1 MNLRQSYEQLIAH
14 KLRKL
19 PAPDAD
25 ASWQQM
31 KRLLD
36 EDEDTRAGGKRG
48 PGNTGGGWWR
58 IGIIVIVLSASGWLY
73 VKNTTTPGNTIAKN
87 KTTNSNNNQSSTID
101 KNTTL
106 PVSGA
111 NTIGGKNDKPIA
123 ALPAGGVAAASNE
136 NVAAAVNNTNKA
148 GSDILPNRSA
158 LAAPGPINDK
168 KDAGTTGNLHHTI
181 KDLTVTKTF
190 EKRPL
195 SGSSIDG
202 KTSRETTLAGTK
214 PGDNNYIQ
222 SNYSPVAAIHMD
234 GSANTTTEKTRNGR
248 GGYKNNHSPYGKRL
262 IRESNENNI
271 PGGSYSLS
279 LVNQPN
285 AIPAADWFDI
295 VGNLKKTGNIP
306 SSNTAL
312 AVGDSIEANRN
323 TATLLNNETKKGIA
337 KAQRDKELEDMSRK
351 EHKLFHL
358 DLSNAFKPFSLHMD
372 AEPRW
377 AAGIALNNGI
387 TLGAQNRFN
396 YSMNAKSG
404 VLTDYIPSLY
414 LQFHLNDYV
423 FAQTELNFVS
433 PQYTPQL
440 LVFQQNNDVTPQAG
454 ISQQKSVF
462 IQKLY
467 YFSVPVSLHYSPI
480 NNLYFSA
487 GLQFSSFQSGL
498 ATIQEKQYTTLS
510 GPDHPN
516 SISNTVLKF
525 KDDSIAAK
533 LAPNEWR
540 WQADAEYYFNRFT
553 IGIRYN
559 KSFKTLVNPDAA
571 AAVPNAAGLH
581 NQSMILFLRYNL
593 FESRKKGET
602 QKN

>member
-36 EDEDTRAGGKRG
+36 EDEDTRAGGKRN
-48 PGNTGGGWWR
+48 PGNGNGWWR
-58 IGIIVIVLSASGWLY
+58 IGIIAIVLSASGWLY
-73 VKNTTTPGNTIAKN
+73 MKNTTTAVNTIAKN
-87 KTTNSNNNQSSTID
+87 KTAISNNSQNSIID

-111 NTIGGKNDKPIA
+111 KTKDSKNNKPMA
-123 ALPAGGVAAASNE
+123 TVPAGTAISEHTAAGANP
-136 NVAAAVNNTNKA
+136 NKA
-148 GSDILPNRSA
+148 GSNLFADKSA
-158 LAAPGPINDK
+158 LVAVGPISDK
-168 KDAGTTGNLHHTI
+168 RNISSAMANHHQGTR
-181 KDLTVTKTF
+181 DLTVIKSPK
-190 EKRPL
+190 KR
-195 SGSSIDG
+195 
-202 KTSRETTLAGTK
+202 TLAAGLIAGNGSHETLADTK
-214 PGDNNYIQ
+214 RGDNNDIQ
-222 SNYSPVAAIHMD
+222 SNYPPPTGVHIAGEPYTST
-234 GSANTTTEKTRNGR
+234 GGKTRNSPGAD
-248 GGYKNNHSPYGKRL
+248 KNDHSLYANKP
-262 IRESNENNI
+262 IRENNADHI
-271 PGGSYSLS
+271 PANSYSQ
-279 LVNQPN
+279 VNQPN
-285 AIPAADWFDI
+285 ATPATDWFDI
-295 VGNLKKTGNIP
+295 VGNLNRSGNIP

-312 AVGDSIEANRN
+312 TVGDSIETSRN
-323 TATLLNNETKKGIA
+323 TATLLNNETRKGVA
-337 KAQRDKELEDMSRK
+337 KAQRDKELETMSRK

-440 LVFQQNNDVTPQAG
+440 LVFQHSNDVMAQPFT
-454 ISQQKSVF
+454 SLQKSVF

-467 YFSVPVSLHYSPI
+467 YFSVPVSLHYSPL

-498 ATIQEKQYTTLS
+498 ATVQEKQYTTTS
-510 GPDHPN
+510 GPDHPT
-516 SISNTVLKF
+516 SVSNTVLKF

-540 WQADAEYYFNRFT
+540 WQAGAEYYFNRFT
-553 IGIRYN
+553 VGMRYN
-559 KSFKTLVNPDAA
+559 RSFKNLVTPDAA
-571 AAVPNAAGLH
+571 ASVPSAAGLH
-581 NQSMILFLRYNL
+581 NQSMILFVRYNL
-593 FESRKKGET
+593 FESRKKGES

>member
-1 MNLRQSYEQLIAH
+1 MNLRQPYEQLIAH

-36 EDEDTRAGGKRG
+36 EDEDTRAGGKRN
-48 PGNTGGGWWR
+48 PGNGGGWWR
-58 IGIIVIVLSASGWLY
+58 IGIIAIILSASGWLY
-73 VKNTTTPGNTIAKN
+73 VKNSPTASNTIAKN
-87 KTTNSNNNQSSTID
+87 KTTVSHNNQSSTID
-101 KNTTL
+101 KNTT
-106 PVSGA
+106 P
-111 NTIGGKNDKPIA
+111 
-123 ALPAGGVAAASNE
+123 AASNSNNESKKE
-136 NVAAAVNNTNKA
+136 NKINAVATPTAIAATDAINNTNASARNTNKEIKDIGKNNLGILTARGDNKQNQEKLHHNDQQTIAIETATDKAEKIKHTTAIDFNVPDNNDETISAARLKNHTGSHYSTVYIDDIGTAKLKA
-148 GSDILPNRSA
+148 GRRNRYN
-158 LAAPGPINDK
+158 NDK
-168 KDAGTTGNLHHTI
+168 EWQAGKLATTGN
-181 KDLTVTKTF
+181 KDYNSEPAYLPINQSSAASTDWLAT
-190 EKRPL
+190 L
-195 SGSSIDG
+195 SN
-202 KTSRETTLAGTK
+202 L
-214 PGDNNYIQ
+214 
-222 SNYSPVAAIHMD
+222 
-234 GSANTTTEKTRNGR
+234 
-248 GGYKNNHSPYGKRL
+248 
-262 IRESNENNI
+262 ENN
-271 PGGSYSLS
+271 G
-279 LVNQPN
+279 
-285 AIPAADWFDI
+285 
-295 VGNLKKTGNIP
+295 TIP
-306 SSNTAL
+306 SSNPIL
-312 AVGDSIEANRN
+312 SVGDSIESSRN
-323 TATLLNNETKKGIA
+323 TAMLLNNETKKGIA
-337 KAQRDKELEDMSRK
+337 KAQRDKQLEDMTRK

-440 LVFQQNNDVTPQAG
+440 LVFQQNNMTAQPG

-467 YFSVPVSLHYSPI
+467 YFSVPVTLHYSPI

-498 ATIQEKQYTTLS
+498 ATIQEKQYTSTA

-533 LAPNEWR
+533 LSPNEWR
-540 WQADAEYYFNRFT
+540 WQAGAEYYFKRFT
-553 IGIRYN
+553 IGMRYN
-559 KSFKTLVNPDAA
+559 KSFKNLVTADAA
-571 AAVPNAAGLH
+571 ASVPSAAGLH
-581 NQSMILFLRYNL
+581 NQSMILFVRYNL
-593 FESRKKGET
+593 FESRKKGEGI

>member
-1 MNLRQSYEQLIAH
+1 MNLRQPYEQLIAH

-36 EDEDTRAGGKRG
+36 EDEDTRAGGTRN
-48 PGNTGGGWWR
+48 PGNGGGWWR
-58 IGIIVIVLSASGWLY
+58 IGIIVIILSASGWLY
-73 VKNTTTPGNTIAKN
+73 VKNSPTASNTIAKN
-87 KTTNSNNNQSSTID
+87 KPTVSHNNQSSTID
-101 KNTTL
+101 KNTT
-106 PVSGA
+106 PSAPNSSTESKKENKINAVA
-111 NTIGGKNDKPIA
+111 TPIA
-123 ALPAGGVAAASNE
+123 IAATDAI
-136 NVAAAVNNTNKA
+136 NNTNTPARNANKEVK
-148 GSDILPNRSA
+148 DIGKNNLGILSA
-158 LAAPGPINDK
+158 HGDNK
-168 KDAGTTGNLHHTI
+168 QNQEKLHHNDQQTI
-181 KDLTVTKTF
+181 AIETATNKA
-190 EKRPL
+190 EKIKPTTA
-195 SGSSIDG
+195 IDFN
-202 KTSRETTLAGTK
+202 A
-214 PGDNNYIQ
+214 PDNNDETIRVARLKNYTGSQHSIVYIDD
-222 SNYSPVAAIHMD
+222 NATAKL
-234 GSANTTTEKTRNGR
+234 KTGGRNR
-248 GGYKNNHSPYGKRL
+248 HNNGKQWQAGKL
-262 IRESNENNI
+262 ATAGNKDDASEPAYLPI
-271 PGGSYSLS
+271 
-279 LVNQPN
+279 NQPN
-285 AIPAADWFDI
+285 AVSTDWLATLS
-295 VGNLKKTGNIP
+295 NLKSNETVP
-306 SSNTAL
+306 SSNTTL
-312 AVGDSIEANRN
+312 SVGDSIESSRT
-323 TATLLNNETKKGIA
+323 TATLLNSETKKGIA
-337 KAQRDKELEDMSRK
+337 KAQRDKQLEDMSMK

-440 LVFQQNNDVTPQAG
+440 LVFQQNNDVTAQPG

-467 YFSVPVSLHYSPI
+467 YFSVPVTLHYSPI

-498 ATIQEKQYTTLS
+498 ATIQEKQYTSTA

-540 WQADAEYYFNRFT
+540 WQAGAEYYFNRFT
-553 IGIRYN
+553 IGMRYN
-559 KSFKTLVNPDAA
+559 KSFKNLVTADAA
-571 AAVPNAAGLH
+571 ASVPSAAGLH
-581 NQSMILFLRYNL
+581 NQSMILFVRYNL
-593 FESRKKGET
+593 FESRKKGEGI